1 MQSSLKKSLYLG
13 LAALSFASVAAVSTT
28 ASAKSYAKVTSD
40 KVLTTDATKRNVNL
54 TGTNAIYS
62 KPGTVKGAKLVA
74 TTTTAKNLN
83 KSTTSRENFRAYRVA
98 KTNRGSIYYKVV
110 SYNKVYRGWVYGGK
124 SATAFAGGLTSYDTF
139 KEGTLTADQK
149 TGTYKLANPGKT
161 EAGLTYK
168 QPAWT
173 QYKIGKT
180 IADTTAY
187 KDATFSVDKVGTRTR
202 EGDTWVHVVNQNT
215 ADTKAD
221 GWILLSNLTQ
231 TNAFNEQS
239 QVKVVVKDTDGKTI
253 KEFNYTAPS
262 AKGKD
267 SNVTSDFYTTTTTG
281 TGDTATTSTDFSS
294 DFGKAVQ
301 AQVSG
306 TGYTVAGTDTVN
318 QNAAVLTGSTL
329 TLVARKGDTAAM
341 KVQPWAIDA
350 KDPSQAGTQLVLSTD
365 TTSDAAKAAKE
376 NAKVTAS
383 ATMTTP
389 FSGTAGQAYTS
400 ADLVSNLT
408 TNKLTTLTS
417 IVYAK
422 DANGE
427 IVAKDADTAV
437 GANNKTKADGAT
449 PVLYHTVYTLSG
461 GVAGT
466 YTKGG
471 TAKALYTGV
480 ESTTTDT
487 TTPTNPDNGN
497 LFG

>member
-28 ASAKSYAKVTSD
+28 ASAKSAAKVTSD

-54 TGTNAIYS
+54 TGTNAIYT
-62 KPGTVKGAKLVA
+62 KPGTVKGAKVVA

-239 QVKVVVKDTDGKTI
+239 QVKVSIKDTDGKTL

-267 SNVTSDFYTTTTTG
+267 SDVTSDFYTTTTPTN
-281 TGDTATTSTDFSS
+281 FSAAF
-294 DFGKAVQ
+294 DKAVQ

-318 QNAAVLTGSTL
+318 QSAKVLTGSTL
-329 TLVARKGDTAAM
+329 NLVARKGDTVSM
-341 KVQPWAIDA
+341 KVQPWAVSATPD
-350 KDPSQAGTQLVLSTD
+350 KPGTQLTLK
-365 TTSDAAKAAKE
+365 TTTNPAADAT
-376 NAKVTAS
+376 NYNTVVTAG

-389 FSGTAGQAYTS
+389 FSGIATQTYTS
-400 ADLVSNLT
+400 ADLVKNLT
-408 TNKLTTLTS
+408 ANKLNTLTS
-417 IVYAK
+417 VKYAK
-422 DANGE
+422 VVTGTGDAAVTTYVNPE
-427 IVAKDADTAV
+427 TAKDVAGVVKDDSGNVQLFQTE
-437 GANNKTKADGAT
+437 
-449 PVLYHTVYTLSG
+449 YTLSG
-461 GVAGT
+461 GVPGT
-466 YTKGG
+466 FAKDG
-471 TAKALYTGV
+471 TAQALYTANEV
-480 ESTTTDT
+480 KTTASA
-487 TTPTNPDNGN
+487 TNPDAGNGS

>member
-1 MQSSLKKSLYLG
+1 MRSSFAKSIYFGAAVLG
-13 LAALSFASVAAVSTT
+13 LVGLSAVTTTT
-28 ASAKSYAKVTSD
+28 ASAKSAAKVTSS
-40 KVLTTDATKRNVNL
+40 KALTTDATTRNVTF
-54 TGTNAIYS
+54 TGTNALYS
-62 KPGTVKGAKLVA
+62 KPGTVKGAKVVA

-83 KSTTSRENFRAYRVA
+83 KSTTSHQNFRAYRVA

-110 SYNKVYRGWVYGGK
+110 SYNKAYRGWVYGGK
-124 SATAFAGGLTSYDTF
+124 SDTAFAGGLTSYDTF

-149 TGTYKLANPGKT
+149 RGNYKLANPGKT
-161 EAGLTYK
+161 KAGLTYK

-239 QVKVVVKDTDGKTI
+239 QVKVSIKDTDGKTL
-253 KEFNYTAPS
+253 KEFNYTASS

-267 SNVTSDFYTTTTTG
+267 SDVTSDFYTT
-281 TGDTATTSTDFSS
+281 ANKRTSFNPK
-294 DFGKAVQ
+294 FEKAVQ

-318 QNAAVLTGSTL
+318 QSAKVLTGSTL

-365 TTSDAAKAAKE
+365 TASAAAKAAKE

-422 DANGE
+422 DAKGK

-437 GANNKTKADGAT
+437 DANNKTKADAAT

>member
-28 ASAKSYAKVTSD
+28 ASAKSAAKVTSD

-54 TGTNAIYS
+54 TGTNAIYT
-62 KPGTVKGAKLVA
+62 KPGTVKGAKVVA

-83 KSTTSRENFRAYRVA
+83 KSTTSHENFRAYRVA

-124 SATAFAGGLTSYDTF
+124 SADTFAGGLTSYDTF

-161 EAGLTYK
+161 AAGLTYK

-239 QVKVVVKDTDGKTI
+239 QVKVSIKDTDGKTL
-253 KEFNYTAPS
+253 KEFNYTAPD

-267 SNVTSDFYTTTTTG
+267 SDVTSDFYTT
-281 TGDTATTSTDFSS
+281 ANNQTSFNPTFD
-294 DFGKAVQ
+294 KAVQ

-318 QNAAVLTGSTL
+318 QSAKVLTGSTL
-329 TLVARKGDTAAM
+329 NLVARKGDTVSM
-341 KVQPWAIDA
+341 KVQPWAVSATPD
-350 KDPSQAGTQLVLSTD
+350 KAGTQLTLKTTGNPADGATD
-365 TTSDAAKAAKE
+365 YNTV
-376 NAKVTAS
+376 VTAG

-389 FSGTAGQAYTS
+389 FSGVEGQTFTS
-400 ADLVSNLT
+400 TDLVNNLT
-408 TNKLTTLTS
+408 ANKLNTLTS
-417 IVYAK
+417 VKYAK
-422 DANGE
+422 VVTGE
-427 IVAKDADTAV
+427 
-437 GANNKTKADGAT
+437 GAT
-449 PVLYHTVYTLSG
+449 AKTTYVSPDTDVNTLGIVKDGDHVQLFQTVYTLSG
-461 GVAGT
+461 GVPGT
-466 YTKGG
+466 FAKGG
-471 TAKALYTGV
+471 TAQALYTANEV
-480 ESTTTDT
+480 KTTASA
-487 TTPTNPDNGN
+487 TNPDAGNGS

>member
-28 ASAKSYAKVTSD
+28 ASAKSAAKVTSD

-62 KPGTVKGAKLVA
+62 KPGTVKGAKVVA

-161 EAGLTYK
+161 AAGLTYK

-187 KDATFSVDKVGTRTR
+187 KDATFSVDKIGTRTR

-231 TNAFNEQS
+231 TNAMNEAT
-239 QVKVVVKDTDGKTI
+239 QVKVNVKSTDGTLI
-253 KEFNYTAPS
+253 GSFNQAVGTT
-262 AKGKD
+262 AKGQLVD
-267 SNVTSDFYTTTTTG
+267 NDVLY
-281 TGDTATTSTDFSS
+281 DTAANPTALAQKFLD
-294 DFGKAVQ
+294 AANQ
-301 AQVSG
+301 AISG
-306 TGYTVAGTDTVN
+306 TGYKVSSDSVN
-318 QNAAVLTGSTL
+318 LIANVKA
-329 TLVARKGDTAAM
+329 GDTITLYAA
-341 KVQPWAIDA
+341 KGEQAYQTIVAYKDNGTTATPLISNTADTTAQGA
-350 KDPSQAGTQLVLSTD
+350 DPSLVVKLPTL
-365 TTSDAAKAAKE
+365 
-376 NAKVTAS
+376 
-383 ATMTTP
+383 TTP
-389 FSGTAGQAYTS
+389 FSGTKGANYKA
-400 ADLVSNLT
+400 ADVVANLT
-408 TNKLTTLTS
+408 TNKATTLYTANYGLGTDGKPS
-417 IVYAK
+417 TTAAGK
-422 DANGE
+422 D
-427 IVAKDADTAV
+427 
-437 GANNKTKADGAT
+437 
-449 PVLYHTVYTLSG
+449 YYTVYTLNR
-461 GVAGT
+461 GVDGVFGT
-466 YTKGG
+466 DTASAIY
-471 TAKALYTGV
+471 TAKQVKGV
-480 ESTTTDT
+480 SPLT
-487 TTPTNPDNGN
+487 TTPADNGAITGIWGN
-497 LFG
+497 NPTAKPTNNVN

>member
-1 MQSSLKKSLYLG
+1 M
-13 LAALSFASVAAVSTT
+13 
-28 ASAKSYAKVTSD
+28 
-40 KVLTTDATKRNVNL
+40 
-54 TGTNAIYS
+54 
-62 KPGTVKGAKLVA
+62 
-74 TTTTAKNLN
+74 
-83 KSTTSRENFRAYRVA
+83 
-98 KTNRGSIYYKVV
+98 
-110 SYNKVYRGWVYGGK
+110 
-124 SATAFAGGLTSYDTF
+124 
-139 KEGTLTADQK
+139 TADQK

-267 SNVTSDFYTTTTTG
+267 SDVTSDFYTTTG
-281 TGDTATTSTDFSS
+281 TGANASTDFNS

-306 TGYTVAGTDTVN
+306 TGYTIAGTDTVN
-318 QNAAVLTGSTL
+318 QSAKVLTGSTL
-329 TLVARKGDTAAM
+329 NLVARKGDTVSM
-341 KVQPWAIDA
+341 KVQPWAVSATPD
-350 KDPSQAGTQLVLSTD
+350 QAGTHLTLKTN
-365 TTSDAAKAAKE
+365 TNPAADAT
-376 NAKVTAS
+376 NYNTVVTAG

-389 FSGTAGQAYTS
+389 FSGVATQTYTS
-400 ADLVSNLT
+400 ADLVKNLT
-408 TNKLTTLTS
+408 ANKLNTLTS
-417 IVYAK
+417 VKYAK
-422 DANGE
+422 VVTGTGDA
-427 IVAKDADTAV
+427 AKTTYVSPDTADTTPGV
-437 GANNKTKADGAT
+437 VKDGDH
-449 PVLYHTVYTLSG
+449 VQLFQTVYTLSG
-461 GVAGT
+461 GVPGT
-466 YTKGG
+466 F
-471 TAKALYTGV
+471 AKDGIAQALYTANEV
-480 ESTTTDT
+480 KTTASA
-487 TTPTNPDNGN
+487 TNPDAGNGS

>member
-1 MQSSLKKSLYLG
+1 MRSSFAKSIYLGAAVLG
-13 LAALSFASVAAVSTT
+13 LAGLSAVTTTTTT
-28 ASAKSYAKVTSD
+28 ASAKSAAKVTSS
-40 KVLTTDATKRNVNL
+40 KKLTTDPTTRNVTFN
-54 TGTNAIYS
+54 GTHALYT
-62 KPGTVKGAKLVA
+62 KPGTVKGAKVIA
-74 TTTTAKNLN
+74 TTTTAKNLS
-83 KSTTSRENFRAYRVA
+83 KSTTSHENFRAYRVA

-139 KEGTLTADQK
+139 KEGTLTANQK

-161 EAGLTYK
+161 KAGLTYK

-173 QYKIGKT
+173 QYKIGRT

-239 QVKVVVKDTDGKTI
+239 QVKVSIKDTDGKTI
-253 KEFNYTAPS
+253 KEFYYTAPS

-267 SNVTSDFYTTTTTG
+267 SDVTSDFYTTTTPIK
-281 TGDTATTSTDFSS
+281 FSNT
-294 DFGKAVQ
+294 FNKAVQ

-318 QNAAVLTGSTL
+318 QSAKVLTGSTL
-329 TLVARKGDTAAM
+329 NLVARKGDTVSM
-341 KVQPWAIDA
+341 KVQPWAVSA
-350 KDPSQAGTQLVLSTD
+350 NPANAGTHLTLKTNANLTDKSTNYN
-365 TTSDAAKAAKE
+365 TV
-376 NAKVTAS
+376 VTAG

-389 FSGTAGQAYTS
+389 FSGVETQTYTS
-400 ADLVSNLT
+400 ADLVKNLT
-408 TNKLTTLTS
+408 ANKLNTLTS
-417 IVYAK
+417 VKYAK
-422 DANGE
+422 VVTGTGDDAKTTYVSPDTDANTPG
-427 IVAKDADTAV
+427 IVKDGDHV
-437 GANNKTKADGAT
+437 Q
-449 PVLYHTVYTLSG
+449 LFQTVYTLSG
-461 GVAGT
+461 GVPGT
-466 YTKGG
+466 F
-471 TAKALYTGV
+471 AKDGIAQALYTANEV
-480 ESTTTDT
+480 KTTASA
-487 TTPTNPDNGN
+487 TNPDAGNGS